1 MPLSKMLLPEF
12 DQELAITRKFLDRLP
27 DDKFAWKP
35 HEKSMTLGA
44 LAAHLAET
52 PGWTVPTI
60 QQDSLDLAPPGGPP
74 FQPTKT
80 SSRQETLELFDKN
93 VAAARGVVANVTD
106 EELLK
111 PWSLLMGGQIIFTMP
126 RIDVLRSMVMNHNIH
141 HRAQLGVYFR
151 LNDVPVP
158 GTYGPSAD
166 EA

>member
-1 MPLSKMLLPEF
+1 MPLNEMLLPEF
-12 DQELAITRKFLDRLP
+12 DQEMATTRKFLDRVP

-35 HEKSMTLGA
+35 HENSMSLGR
-44 LAAHLAET
+44 LAAHLAEM
-52 PGWTVPTI
+52 PGWAVPTI
-60 QQDSLDLAPPGGPP
+60 EQASLDLAPPGGPP

-93 VAAARGVVANVTD
+93 VAAARSVIVSATD
-106 EELLK
+106 EQLQK
-111 PWSLLMGGQIIFTMP
+111 SWSLLMGGNVIFTMP
-126 RIDVLRSMVMNHNIH
+126 RIGVLRTMVMNHNVH

-151 LNDVPVP
+151 LNNLPVP